1 MAKKKV
7 LKRRLFNVSAA
18 AHYLLDE
25 QNSLHLRAIKLYE
38 MQIAVFFGEK
48 LNDRQRKGKEFP
60 DRWLAISS
68 DLLAAARVCSAI
80 RLVQHIRKTRRLDE
94 TSLPFLLDDPTVREV
109 LGRVLEEPVGLRKLA
124 IALRPRALD
133 IKLRNRR
140 RRQRRYAGLYDISL
154 RWKLDPK
161 SKLKGGWSTAAKV
174 FDQKE
179 GTETHTIIR
188 QYYPH
193 LGGKTSTNK
202 IADQEDYLAA
212 FVWMSAYGDEHFR
225 PRQVEKKG
233 FARELLND
241 ARDVPRLGQIFGRYE
256 FIKTRLEERN
266 YALLA
271 LDLGELAPH
280 NPVAVAPLADELLD
294 AILTIKTDP

>member
-1 MAKKKV
+1 MAKKKS

-48 LNDRQRKGKEFP
+48 LNDRQRKRKEFP

-80 RLVQHIRKTRRLDE
+80 RLVEHFRKTRRLDE
-94 TSLPFLLDDPTVREV
+94 TSLPSLLDDTAVREV

-154 RWKLDPK
+154 RWRLDPD
-161 SKLKGGWSTAAKV
+161 SKLEGGPTTAAKV
-174 FDQKE
+174 FEQKQ
-179 GTETHTIIR
+179 GTEAHATIR
-188 QYYPH
+188 RYYPR
-193 LGGKTSTNK
+193 LGGKTRSYEIVDK
-202 IADQEDYLAA
+202 GHFLAA
-212 FVWMSAYGDEHFR
+212 FVWLNNHSSEHFR
-225 PRQVEKKG
+225 PRQVENAS
-233 FARELLND
+233 FARKILGEAQDVAGL
-241 ARDVPRLGQIFGRYE
+241 ARVFGRYE
-256 FIKTRLEERN
+256 FVKARLAARN
-266 YALLA
+266 YKLLA

-280 NPVAVAPLADELLD
+280 TPVVVDPLADELLD
-294 AILTIKTDP
+294 AIQTTMTEF

>member
-94 TSLPFLLDDPTVREV
+94 TSSPSLLDEPAVRKV

-154 RWKLDPK
+154 RWEIDPE
-161 SKLKGGWSTAAKV
+161 STLKGGWSTAAKL

-179 GTETHTIIR
+179 GTEAHATIR
-188 QYYPH
+188 QYYPY
-193 LGGKTSTNK
+193 LGGKTRTYE
-202 IADQEDYLAA
+202 IADKADFLAA
-212 FVWMSAYGDEHFR
+212 FVWLSEYSDEHFR
-225 PRQVEKKG
+225 PHQVEKKS
-233 FARELLND
+233 FARKLLRD
-241 ARDVPRLGQIFGRYE
+241 AQDLPRLARVFGRYE
-256 FIKTRLEERN
+256 FVKARLEERN
-266 YALLA
+266 YALLE
-271 LDLGELAPH
+271 LDLGALAPA
-280 NPVAVAPLADELLD
+280 NPAVIAPLTRELLD
-294 AILTIKTDP
+294 AIFTTKADT

>member
-1 MAKKKV
+1 MARKKMSKP
-7 LKRRLFNVSAA
+7 RLYNVSAA

-25 QNSLHLRAIKLYE
+25 QKPLHVRAIKLYE
-38 MQIAVFFGEK
+38 MQVAVFFGEK
-48 LNDRQRKGKEFP
+48 LNDRQSKRKKFP
-60 DRWLAISS
+60 YRWLAVPS

-80 RLVQHIRKTRRLDE
+80 RLLQYVQKTQRLDE
-94 TSLPFLLDDPTVREV
+94 TALPSLLDDPDAREV
-109 LGRVLEEPVGLRKLA
+109 LSFVLEEPVGLRKLA

-133 IKLRNRR
+133 IKLRNRQ

-154 RWKLDPK
+154 RWILDPK

-179 GTETHTIIR
+179 GTEAHTIIR

-202 IADQEDYLAA
+202 IADEEDYLAA

-233 FARELLND
+233 FALELLND
-241 ARDVPRLGQIFGRYE
+241 AQDVPRLGQIFGRYE

-280 NPVAVAPLADELLD
+280 NPVAIAPLADELLD